1 MLSCCSRL
9 VTKMYV
15 NSYIYKDVKLD
26 YVHQCWMREE
36 SEVHIS
42 SVYTRVMTL
51 PVGILIISWPLTVWL
66 LSCDPWLSGC
76 YLVTL
81 TVWLLSH
88 DLWLSGYYRVTL
100 TVWLLSRDPW
110 LSGCYLVTLTVWLLS
125 RDLDHCSLCKPNYS
139 NYHAG
144 FTNISSIATT
154 TQKTCNAKV
163 WTCIANTHTATFLGI
178 RQ

>member
-15 NSYIYKDVKLD
+15 NSYIYEDIKLD
-26 YVHQCWMREE
+26 YVHQCWMWEE

-51 PVGILIISWPLTVWL
+51 PVGILIVSWPLTVWL

-76 YLVTL
+76 YLMTL

-88 DLWLSGYYRVTL
+88 DL
-100 TVWLLSRDPW
+100 W

-154 TQKTCNAKV
+154 TQKTCNSKV
-163 WTCIANTHTATFLGI
+163 WTCIANTHITTFLGI